1 MLLMIHIPDYLCFP
15 QWVLLAGYNDI
26 DYWHVEVMIMLV
38 NVKVEI
44 MLLNFKIEIMLIKIT
59 CVKHGRWH
67 ERLPHGVQ
75 M

>member
-1 MLLMIHIPDYLCFP
+1 
-15 QWVLLAGYNDI
+15 LAGYNDI

-59 CVKHGRWH
+59 CVKHGR
-67 ERLPHGVQ
+67 
-75 M
+75 